1 MLARAIERL
10 GWAGA
15 INPQALSTAVTG
27 ATSGAVDMSKA
38 GRLLAQL
45 AIGVNSGTVGMSLR
59 HSPSTASSDSS
70 AFDTALAVTGLTAG
84 SIQRQIE
91 LNAEDM
97 PAASRYVFAVL
108 TGSHANAN
116 TSLISVN
123 MLTIDPVFSQPDAAG
138 DNLSSLSSIASAD
151 LLR

>member
-1 MLARAIERL
+1 MLARLIERL
-10 GWAGA
+10 GWAGI

-27 ATSGAVDMSKA
+27 ATSGAVDMSKV

-59 HSPSTASSDSS
+59 HSPSTFSSDSS
-70 AFDTALAVTGLTAG
+70 AFDTALAITGLTAG

-108 TGSHANAN
+108 TGNHANAN
-116 TSLISVN
+116 TSQVSVN
-123 MLTIDPVFSQPDAAG
+123 MLTADHHFDQPDAAG
-138 DNLSSLSSIASAD
+138 DNLAGVSSIASAD

>member
-1 MLARAIERL
+1 MLARLIERL
-10 GWAGA
+10 GWAGI
-15 INPQALSTAVTG
+15 INPQALTTAVTG
-27 ATSGAVDMSKA
+27 ATSGAVDMSKV

-59 HSPSTASSDSS
+59 HSPSTQSSDSS
-70 AFDTALAVTGLTAG
+70 AFDTALAITGLTAG

-108 TGSHANAN
+108 TGSHGTTN
-116 TSLISVN
+116 TSLVSVN
-123 MLTIDPVFSQPDAAG
+123 LLTADPHLSQPDAAG
-138 DNLSSLSSIASAD
+138 DNLAGVSSIASAD

>member
-1 MLARAIERL
+1 MLARLIERL
-10 GWAGA
+10 GWAGVIA
-15 INPQALSTAVTG
+15 PVALTTAVTG
-27 ATSGAVDMSKA
+27 ATSGAVDMAKA
-38 GRLLAQL
+38 RRMLAQL
-45 AIGVNSGTVGMSLR
+45 SIGISSGTVGISLR
-59 HSPSTASSDSS
+59 HSPSTFSSDSS

-108 TGSHANAN
+108 TGNHANALS
-116 TSLISVN
+116 SLVSVN
-123 MLTIDPVFSQPDAAG
+123 MLTGDHRYDDADAAS
-138 DNLSSLSSIASAD
+138 DNLSGVASIASAD